1 MRSTR
6 RRLLAVPARWKNA
19 RFTAASG
26 GDIPRLHPAIIQRV
40 APARRHSTPDPAA
53 LPTWPFRRS
62 YIAPV
67 ISAATYEQLLNTPP
81 LQVSA
86 GWFAGVRSA
95 QGGRRRAAGAE
106 LRDDD
111 RRGP

>member
-6 RRLLAVPARWKNA
+6 RRLLAVPARCKNA

-26 GDIPRLHPAIIQRV
+26 VTSRVCTQRLSSALLRLD
-40 APARRHSTPDPAA
+40 ATRRRIR